1 MTLTN
6 KIAMVAVASFLCLAP
21 TCKTP
26 TASGEL
32 TSYFQTDSNIVITG
46 NLQLDADVKL
56 SEETQKLLNGEW
68 AKFGGIEI
76 QVPHDSTLKA
86 NIRVDIKTK

>member
-1 MTLTN
+1 MKL
-6 KIAMVAVASFLCLAP
+6 KYIALILVAGLVCLAP

-46 NLQLDADVKL
+46 SLRLDSEIKI
-56 SEETQKLLNGEW
+56 SEEAQKLINGEW
-68 AKFGGIEI
+68 ATFGGVSI
-76 QVPHDSTLKA
+76 QVPHDSVLSA
-86 NIRVDIKTK
+86 NIKVDIKTK